1 MNKPL
6 LLLFCVLMVSC
17 TRSYKIEGH
26 SSISQMDG
34 HMLYLKTLQEGEW
47 LKLDSADIVHGQFGM
62 TGKLD
67 SLVMTMLYIGETPLM
82 PLVLEK
88 GSISIDI
95 TDNRLVASGTS
106 MNDAL
111 YRFIEK
117 QNSYETKMVDLERE
131 EARLIMAGMDI
142 NDVQETLTAE
152 LETLLSEMND
162 CVQNFILEH
171 ADDILGPNVFMM
183 LCGSL
188 PYPIITPEIQ
198 TILDEV
204 PLSFKKNWMVKEFI
218 KEAEENKLLI
228 EESQRISASN

>member
-1 MNKPL
+1 
-6 LLLFCVLMVSC
+6 
-17 TRSYKIEGH
+17 
-26 SSISQMDG
+26 
-34 HMLYLKTLQEGEW
+34 
-47 LKLDSADIVHGQFGM
+47 
-62 TGKLD
+62 
-67 SLVMTMLYIGETPLM
+67 
-82 PLVLEK
+82 
-88 GSISIDI
+88 
-95 TDNRLVASGTS
+95 
-106 MNDAL
+106 
-111 YRFIEK
+111 
-117 QNSYETKMVDLERE
+117 MVDLERE

>member
-1 MNKPL
+1 MP
-6 LLLFCVLMVSC
+6 
-17 TRSYKIEGH
+17 
-26 SSISQMDG
+26 
-34 HMLYLKTLQEGEW
+34 
-47 LKLDSADIVHGQFGM
+47 
-62 TGKLD
+62 
-67 SLVMTMLYIGETPLM
+67 IG
-82 PLVLEK
+82 LEK
-88 GSISIDI
+88 GYISIDI
-95 TDNRLVASGTS
+95 TDNRRVASGTS

-171 ADDILGPNVFMM
+171 ADDILGPHVFMM